1 MSLWAIIPVK
11 PLRRGKSRLAGVL
24 TEDQRAELNELML
37 KHTLTTL
44 RGSKMIDEILVIS
57 RDPAALALARDFKAR
72 TVKEDGAPELNTAL
86 KRATTVAQVY
96 SIQQVLIL
104 PADLP
109 LLTVADIEAF
119 ISNAGGPPSV
129 VISPDRRADGTNAL
143 LLNPPGLIEYCYG
156 KGSFIRHLRQ
166 ARQLG
171 IIPKVC
177 PMETIM
183 LDLDLPEDLELLR
196 KLELTKI
203 DQKMAE

>member
-24 TEDQRAELNELML
+24 TEDQRAELNEMML
-37 KHTLTTL
+37 SHTLTTL
-44 RGSKMIDEILVIS
+44 RGSKLIDEILVIS

-72 TVKEDGAPELNTAL
+72 TVKEDGAPELNSAL

-109 LLTVADIEAF
+109 LLSVAELESF
-119 ISNAGGPPSV
+119 IDHAGDPPSV

-143 LLNPPGLIEYCYG
+143 LLSPPGIINYSYG
-156 KGSFIRHLRQ
+156 NGSFMKHLRQ

-171 IIPKVC
+171 IIPRVC
-177 PMETIM
+177 PLETIM

-196 KLELTKI
+196 NLELTKNRSI
-203 DQKMAE
+203 SD